1 MIKIKH
7 LLDAVE
13 ADDGTRIWVEPIG
26 LTKDLRKWCEVDH
39 VLCHIGPPMGL
50 WEWFD
55 EHPDGYDYF
64 RATYH
69 DWLAKSKYHS
79 ALRELA
85 VASQKQTFTLLF
97 QGDDP
102 SHNTATALYEYL
114 SELESY
120 CPPEAPDA

>member
-13 ADDGTRIWVEPIG
+13 TDDGTRIWIEPIG

-39 VLCHIGPPMGL
+39 ILCHLGPPMGL
-50 WEWFD
+50 WDWYE
-55 EHPDGYDYF
+55 EHPDGYEYF

-69 DWLAKSKYHS
+69 DWLGKSRYKP

-85 VASQKQTFTLLF
+85 CAGQKQTFTLLY

-102 SHNTATALYEYL
+102 AHNTATALYEYL